1 MSTYL
6 QLARCAKASHIGQTP
21 IVAIFAK
28 AAIECR
34 HRGIRSIAYAHPCIA
49 QLSLEHRLRKIMP
62 EGSGEGRTIEAP
74 SIRVGTWQDSII
86 EGEVGVAG

>member
-1 MSTYL
+1 
-6 QLARCAKASHIGQTP
+6 
-21 IVAIFAK
+21 
-28 AAIECR
+28 
-34 HRGIRSIAYAHPCIA
+34 
-49 QLSLEHRLRKIMP
+49 MP